1 MIKISVITLCKNNE
15 DTIADAM
22 QSFRCQD
29 YPHKEHI
36 IIDGV
41 STDNTLNIV
50 RQFLPDILVSEPDC
64 GMYFAANKG
73 ISIATGDVIAFLHAD
88 DIFAAPNVLTK
99 MAETIEQN
107 NSQAA
112 YADLCYV
119 SKDNTDHIVRYWQA
133 GKFSF
138 KRLKYGWMPPHPT
151 FFAKKSA
158 YLQYGDF
165 DTAFKIAADYD
176 LMLRFLS
183 KPDFNVSYCPITAV
197 KMRVGGI
204 SNRSASNIAIKL
216 KEDLHAAR
224 KNQIG
229 GIVTLIFKNLRK
241 INQFFKR

>member
-15 DTIADAM
+15 NTIADAM
-22 QSFRCQD
+22 QSFNSQD

-41 STDNTLNIV
+41 STDNTLQIV
-50 RQFLPDILVSEPDC
+50 SRFSPDILISEPDN
-64 GMYFAANKG
+64 GMYYAANKG
-73 ISIATGDVIAFLHAD
+73 ISLATGDVIAFLHAD
-88 DIFAAPNVLTK
+88 DIFASPNVLSK

-107 NSQAA
+107 DVQAA

-119 SKDNTDHIVRYWQA
+119 SKDNTNHIVRYWQA
-133 GKFSF
+133 GKFAF

-158 YLQYGDF
+158 YQQYGVF
-165 DTAFKIAADYD
+165 DTSFKIAADYD

-183 KPDFNVSYCPITAV
+183 KPNFKVAYCPITAV

-216 KEDLHAAR
+216 KEDLRAAH

-229 GIVTLIFKNLRK
+229 GIITLVFKNLRK
-241 INQFFKR
+241 INQFFKC